1 MDNTFK
7 KGLILGGLLAVGAAV
22 GFALTHEGQQLSEEL
37 QKDLKVLAKHVKKNL
52 HNMQNATEE
61 SFDEL
66 VATVVGEYAKKKELA
81 DGAKK
86 MLVTVLQ
93 AKWHEM
99 EKDYLSEQDEE
110 PLKHKTA

>member
-1 MDNTFK
+1 M
-7 KGLILGGLLAVGAAV
+7 
-22 GFALTHEGQQLSEEL
+22 
-37 QKDLKVLAKHVKKNL
+37 LK
-52 HNMQNATEE
+52 M
-61 SFDEL
+61 